1 MYNII
6 SNLLVLLQV
15 QQKIISILFL
25 LATSKPL
32 KYDSSQS
39 CDKVPYHRI
48 VIDQMPVIKEVKKFD
63 YTQLLSEYLQN
74 TGKVLKPVKRHENS
88 KNSVPENLRCP
99 CCNAPSEYIYDNNG
113 GRGSFQCKICKSTFN
128 HKSRFSKQ
136 VQLKCPHCGRALSRM
151 KERSCFYIWKC
162 TSLDCS
168 FYKDN
173 LNSPNAYKSIPYF
186 LYTSAVLQETISFSC
201 KPNFSIVLCIN
212 SLESFSIST

>member
-1 MYNII
+1 MI
-6 SNLLVLLQV
+6 LLQV

-32 KYDSSQS
+32 KFDSSQS

-99 CCNAPSEYIYDNNG
+99 CCNAPAEYIYDNTG
-113 GRGSFQCKICKSTFN
+113 GRGSFQCKVCKSRFN

-136 VQLKCPHCGRALSRM
+136 VQLNVL
-151 KERSCFYIWKC
+151 
-162 TSLDCS
+162 TVVVL
-168 FYKDN
+168 
-173 LNSPNAYKSIPYF
+173 F
-186 LYTSAVLQETISFSC
+186 LV
-201 KPNFSIVLCIN
+201 
-212 SLESFSIST
+212 